1 MSSSVLLHKLQLV
14 FNPDESFIC
23 QLRHSKIFFSVTNFL
38 QSRNLASNHL
48 DLATI
53 C

>member
-23 QLRHSKIFFSVTNFL
+23 QLRHSKIFYTT
-38 QSRNLASNHL
+38 
-48 DLATI
+48 TI
-53 C
+53 LFIQEILPQIT